1 MTVPTTIDEVIEEQR
16 RKGDVLEAKVPQK
29 TATSTLKPV
38 SQRHILQILDRID
51 PVGLDDPQEN
61 VPAIPDIK
69 KAMRDYNS
77 IDYQI
82 IAMNLWKSKARE
94 FF

>member
-1 MTVPTTIDEVIEEQR
+1 MTVPATIDEVVEEQKQ
-16 RKGDVLEAKVPQK
+16 KGSGLNSKIPHK
-29 TATSTLKPV
+29 TSVLKPV
-38 SQRHILQILDRID
+38 SQRHILQIQDRID
-51 PVGLDDPQEN
+51 PVELDDPQEN

-69 KAMRDYNS
+69 KAVEDYNS